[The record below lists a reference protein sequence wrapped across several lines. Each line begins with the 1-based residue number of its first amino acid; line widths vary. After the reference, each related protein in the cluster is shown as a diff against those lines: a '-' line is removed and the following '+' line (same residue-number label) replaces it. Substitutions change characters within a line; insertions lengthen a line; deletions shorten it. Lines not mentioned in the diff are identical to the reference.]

1 MGRQGARYNAK
12 ARASSHLTT
21 LAKPHPKPRD
31 GGIGASVVKLKPAVI
46 AASLKAAAN
55 VGSKNSVA
63 DDSAQGKLEID
74 THEYTS
80 STTAVPEILP
90 SREVRVASTA
100 DAVAGRL
107 AMLTEAQTAK
117 ISGKKR
123 KAYGKQSFSSDLFKS
138 SKKLGNHLITAKER
152 LRQALL
158 EERSGVPRSD
168 PTVQLLVPVDPQSLM
183 EEYPISVDMGSND
196 DHKDSIVEMPG
207 VAHLDG
213 IVSRAFNP
221 PAQSSPVVVISSE
234 HGTTTEENGSNQT
247 SVSAIVNTR
256 PVIGVSLRAKPQ
268 TPLGASSSDTGLS
281 EPSKRVL
288 KKRRKLEAQNQLT
301 KNADLGTDSG
311 SDSSDDAEL
320 EIAKASESRPRQKS
334 IWASNVV
341 AGEPLV
347 RDTPKVVKPV
357 TQSLKVVPTAVN
369 KPLTQKAVFV
379 SVNRPEE
386 IQISR
391 LALPVVGEEQPIMET
406 ILNNDITI
414 LCGETGSGKTTQV
427 PQFLYEAGFGDKSHP
442 TYPGMIGV
450 TQPRRVAAVSMASRV
465 AFEMNLHKGEVAY
478 QIRYDKGLVGKNTRI
493 KFMTDGVLLRELSG
507 DSSTSMDTAA
517 STKKRRS
524 DILLSDYSCIIIDEA
539 HERTVGTDVLIGWLT
554 RVVRLRNSGKLQGVK
569 PLRVVIMSATLRV
582 QDFTTNSAL
591 FPDGNSPP
599 VIKVDGRQH
608 KVVVHYNKVTPE
620 LDYVTEAFKKVSKIH
635 TKLPPGGILVFV
647 TGQLEVQVLVRKLRE
662 SFSDTSKASREKGA
676 LDTEADAID
685 PTEEGVF
692 GESEAVA
699 EAHEEDLHSRA
710 VAEKHNQCLGS
721 EHDDFDEL
729 EKVDNQDDDEDDE
742 EEDVHV
748 LGGISD
754 DESDTEK
761 EKSFVPPEKAPDV
774 CVLPL
779 YSMLPTKAQMQVFD
793 PQTEGVRL
801 IVIATNVAET
811 SLTIPGIKYVVDCG
825 KVKERRYNAYTGVQT
840 FQVSWA
846 SMASADQ
853 RAGRAGRMG
862 AGHCYRLFSSAVF
875 NNHFDQFSVPE
886 IMRVPIED
894 VVMQMKAMG
903 INQVSNFPFPSPPNQ
918 DNLLSAERL
927 LKYLGALDI
936 PSNVAGSRAGSAP
949 HLLEITDMG
958 RLMARFP
965 VSPRFSKM
973 LIVAARQSQ
982 PILPYIIAIV
992 AGLSVGDPII
1002 RDHDMVTNQPSEDT
1016 ETGSG
1021 RSGKD
1026 SEQKE
1031 ERRKQRSSFF
1041 QIMQV
1046 FAGAS
1051 PSSDFLR
1058 ILNAIGA
1065 YSAEQDH
1072 TGKSKTVFCEEH
1084 FLNSKIMEEIHKLRA
1099 QITNLLKSTLANHP
1113 SDMIRKSIGDLSTSL
1128 RMAPPTPKIQSLIRQ
1143 ILLTG
1148 HPDKVARLNESVVAG
1163 YGKHAVPV
1171 YQTLWG
1177 DNAKE
1182 HHLVHPSSCLQSQR
1196 PAPKWIVYNEVVG
1209 KEERMA
1215 ADNSHVLQM
1224 RGSTLTL
1231 VDDTNS
1237 GEPVRRWLKGCTV
1250 VNEPWLPVVC
1260 PPSLVRRGHLLTQPE
1275 PHYIA
1280 KRDLVVGY
1288 VMPVFGPS
1296 LWELG
1301 ITETSTDL
1309 DMATQIKW
1317 FAKAL
1322 FEGSVVGGMGLVGDK
1337 KNSTPDVF
1345 KLLGPYMATKA
1356 SVVTKSWARSQTKV
1370 SRLLDDLASG
1380 NVATREA
1387 LVRAWAADRSFL
1399 LEAVLAWIP
1408 LEFHAAVQRHW
1419 PPILRGL
1426 VRNQDLYSALKPLL
1440 SGPTGENFK
1449 LSTERKYVDNNN
1461 RVDGSDEDSE

>member
-123 KAYGKQSFSSDLFKS
+123 KRMEN
-138 SKKLGNHLITAKER
+138 KKLGNHLITAKER

-478 QIRYDKGLVGKNTRI
+478 QIR
-493 KFMTDGVLLRELSG
+493 G

-599 VIKVDGRQH
+599 VIKVDGQ
-608 KVVVHYNKVTPE
+608 
-620 LDYVTEAFKKVSKIH
+620 
-635 TKLPPGGILVFV
+635 
-647 TGQLEVQVLVRKLRE
+647 VQVLVRKLRE

-742 EEDVHV
+742 EED
-748 LGGISD
+748 
-754 DESDTEK
+754 
-761 EKSFVPPEKAPDV
+761 
-774 CVLPL
+774 
-779 YSMLPTKAQMQVFD
+779 AQMQVFD

-1084 FLNSKIMEEIHKLRA
+1084 FLNSKIMEEIQAARA
-1099 QITNLLKSTLANHP
+1099 DH
-1113 SDMIRKSIGDLSTSL
+1113 
-1128 RMAPPTPKIQSLIRQ
+1128 
-1143 ILLTG
+1143 
-1148 HPDKVARLNESVVAG
+1148 
-1163 YGKHAVPV
+1163 
-1171 YQTLWG
+1171 
-1177 DNAKE
+1177 
-1182 HHLVHPSSCLQSQR
+1182 
-1196 PAPKWIVYNEVVG
+1196 
-1209 KEERMA
+1209 
-1215 ADNSHVLQM
+1215 
-1224 RGSTLTL
+1224 
-1231 VDDTNS
+1231 
-1237 GEPVRRWLKGCTV
+1237 
-1250 VNEPWLPVVC
+1250 
-1260 PPSLVRRGHLLTQPE
+1260 
-1275 PHYIA
+1275 
-1280 KRDLVVGY
+1280 
-1288 VMPVFGPS
+1288 
-1296 LWELG
+1296 
-1301 ITETSTDL
+1301 
-1309 DMATQIKW
+1309 
-1317 FAKAL
+1317 
-1322 FEGSVVGGMGLVGDK
+1322 
-1337 KNSTPDVF
+1337 
-1345 KLLGPYMATKA
+1345 
-1356 SVVTKSWARSQTKV
+1356 
-1370 SRLLDDLASG
+1370 
-1380 NVATREA
+1380 
-1387 LVRAWAADRSFL
+1387 
-1399 LEAVLAWIP
+1399 
-1408 LEFHAAVQRHW
+1408 
-1419 PPILRGL
+1419 
-1426 VRNQDLYSALKPLL
+1426 
-1440 SGPTGENFK
+1440 
-1449 LSTERKYVDNNN
+1449 
-1461 RVDGSDEDSE
+1461 